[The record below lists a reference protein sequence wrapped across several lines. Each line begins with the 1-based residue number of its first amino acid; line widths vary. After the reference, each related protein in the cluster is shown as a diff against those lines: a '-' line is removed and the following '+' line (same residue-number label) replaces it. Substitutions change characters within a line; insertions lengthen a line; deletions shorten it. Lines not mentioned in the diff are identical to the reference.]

1 MIRAGVK
8 EGCSPG
14 WTAPAALS
22 VAPEML
28 SPTLEEVDFWESGV
42 TAGCVSVMPW
52 WMAGLQVLTLL
63 RRLLAETLAEVVRH
77 VDGWLV
83 GWFGFGCERLKCLIV
98 SWRLVDGRYLEQ
110 RSEALK

>member
-1 MIRAGVK
+1 MEGVRG
-8 EGCSPG
+8 ECSPG

-22 VAPEML
+22 AAPETFSPIL
-28 SPTLEEVDFWESGV
+28 SVVDFWESGV
-42 TAGCVSVMPW
+42 TAIYVSVMLW

-83 GWFGFGCERLKCLIV
+83 GRFGGCERLKCLIV